1 MLTIQSINALNEYLN
16 GVMDRANHHANNV
29 NEVALTLAGAV
40 MWRTTDDIEVRSNN
54 NGGTGNM
61 LWFHVDDNRFVLSY
75 NHQTGRIDLI
85 ERSMQGRVRHS
96 FDNSNTAIDV
106 KAIFA
111 TL

>member
-16 GVMDRANHHANNV
+16 GVMDRANHHAHNV
-29 NEVALTLAGAV
+29 NEIALTLAGSV

-61 LWFHVDDNRFVLSY
+61 LWFHIDNKRFVLSY
-75 NHQTGRIDLI
+75 NHQSGQIDLI
-85 ERSMQGRVRHS
+85 ERSMQGRVIYS
-96 FDNSNTAIDV
+96 FDNSKTAVEV
-106 KAIFA
+106 KSIFA